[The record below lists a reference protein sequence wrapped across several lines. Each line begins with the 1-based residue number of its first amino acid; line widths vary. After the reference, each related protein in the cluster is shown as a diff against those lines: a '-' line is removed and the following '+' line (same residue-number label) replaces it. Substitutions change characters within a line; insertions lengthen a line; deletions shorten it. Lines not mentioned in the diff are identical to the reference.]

1 MEIKNKYLD
10 LFTWCFWTIFL
21 TLFCVAVFTPFI
33 EFELFSLISNFAILI
48 IFACLRIR
56 IKDITS
62 LEIVVIGLAFFHVGK
77 YL

>member
-10 LFTWCFWTIFL
+10 SFTWCFWTIFL
-21 TLFCVAVFTPFI
+21 GLYAVALFTPII
-33 EFELFSLISNFAILI
+33 EFELFSLIFNFALLI

-62 LEIVVIGLAFFHVGK
+62 LEIVVVGIAFFHVGK
-77 YL
+77 YI